1 MAKLEIFKINKN
13 ENCLAC
19 GINKPQYCEDCYQK
33 LIAENA
39 RLQNEL
45 ANSLP
50 KYTVLQFIK
59 KMDEVYTSFD
69 TRAIQSRLYF
79 QSLLAE
85 FEEGNWNQLESF
97 NKKGE

>member
-1 MAKLEIFKINKN
+1 MKNNELLEPNKY
-13 ENCLAC
+13 CLAC
-19 GINKPQYCEDCYQK
+19 GVDTPHYCEDCYQK

-45 ANSLP
+45 NNSLP
-50 KYTVLQFIK
+50 KYAVLRFIK

-69 TRAIQSRLYF
+69 NRAVMSRLYF